1 MNNLEQR
8 LDYIFRDKNL
18 LTQAL
23 THSSVTADIHRN
35 YERLEF
41 LGDRILGV
49 MVADMLCKT
58 FVDEPEGNLAR
69 RFVQLVCKET
79 VADVVR
85 QLNIIPFIRV
95 ANDEVR
101 DKDNVLCDVGEAL
114 IAAIYIDSQSLET
127 ARNFVERWWKPLI
140 DKKSQP
146 PKDYKTQLQEVAAQ
160 RKLDVPSYAIIDKK
174 GPEHAP
180 QFEVS
185 VALDQDHI
193 AHGIGSSKKHAEQE
207 AAHAL
212 LKMLGAIDE

>member
-18 LTQAL
+18 LIQAL

-49 MVADMLCKT
+49 MVADMLCRT

-79 VADVVR
+79 VAEVVR
-85 QLNIIPFIRV
+85 QLDIIPFIRV

-146 PKDYKTQLQEVAAQ
+146 PKDYKTLLQEVAAQ

-185 VALDQDHI
+185 VMLGQGYI

-212 LKMLGAIDE
+212 LKTLGAIDE